1 VCDVPSGQK
10 IPDYCAWVNAMP
22 ISKDCS
28 GNSKKECEG
37 ATEAEQRKKWYCS
50 WESNYVCKKNGRIVA
65 DVECLGKVKP
75 KNCGETTPVAYS
87 CLGSLPVNAIANNS
101 NKPTSSNKNYFYS
114 TNASEPCSFHCN
126 NGFEWSGSACKA
138 SLPKEYKVD
147 WHGNPFE
154 WKEKTIYDWQKNV
167 VSYQGYSSGDPIVWY
182 RCIRNEEK
190 N

>member
-65 DVECLGKVKP
+65 NVECARKVKP
-75 KNCGETTPVAYS
+75 KNCE
-87 CLGSLPVNAIANNS
+87 
-101 NKPTSSNKNYFYS
+101 
-114 TNASEPCSFHCN
+114 
-126 NGFEWSGSACKA
+126 
-138 SLPKEYKVD
+138 
-147 WHGNPFE
+147 
-154 WKEKTIYDWQKNV
+154 
-167 VSYQGYSSGDPIVWY
+167 
-182 RCIRNEEK
+182 
-190 N
+190 